1 VVRALVL
8 LFDGNQ
14 RWTQAAKVKKVLFAE
29 KRKERA
35 HGGHAEGPGN
45 QWSLRSDWKLG
56 FISLLPKGGDFG
68 VDNVKGEVSPW
79 CE

>member
-29 KRKERA
+29 KRKESLCS
-35 HGGHAEGPGN
+35 HAVGPGN
-45 QWSLRSDWKLG
+45 WWSPGSGWKLG
-56 FISLLPKGGDFG
+56 FKTFFIA
-68 VDNVKGEVSPW
+68 
-79 CE
+79 